1 MPRKQKT
8 KREKVRLTVEQKQ
21 EAKEAFDL
29 YDVDGSGEID
39 EHELLLAFKSLGFD
53 SKPAEVRKMLSL
65 YDTDGNGEFHFVQD
79 GVATTKCL
87 QQNCATRGGSLTTAY
102 ACARQK
108 GKYLQPGFLQT

>member
-53 SKPAEVRKMLSL
+53 SKPGEVRKMLSL
-65 YDTDGNGEFHFVQD
+65 YDTSCAVCGNGIVEDGECCDDGNDIQTD
-79 GVATTKCL
+79 GCNACMCEGSP
-87 QQNCATRGGSLTTAY
+87 QNE
-102 ACARQK
+102 
-108 GKYLQPGFLQT
+108 